1 MDPEYNR
8 DIPVNVLHKKKL
20 VKYCLDGLYGLKT
33 PNKVIAFIIKGC
45 HMFTP
50 LFFFMIFLL
59 APVPIAIISLTPLF
73 VALWLYLYFNG
84 CFITTVENKL
94 DPGGINIIDPYL
106 YYLGVEITD
115 KNRHYYTLQIS
126 GIYFAIVAPMLLI
139 RIYYYYFKNKKLSI
153 FY

>member
-1 MDPEYNR
+1 MNPEYNK
-8 DIPVNVLHKKKL
+8 DIPINVLHKKKL
-20 VKYCLDGLYGLKT
+20 VKYCLDGLYNLKT

-50 LFFFMIFLL
+50 LFFFMIFML
-59 APVPIAIISLTPLF
+59 APVPIAVISLIPLF

-106 YYLGVEITD
+106 YYLGVDITD

-126 GIYFAIVAPMLLI
+126 GIYFAIVTPILLM
-139 RIYYYYFKNKKLSI
+139 RIYYYYKNKKLSI